1 MQEGPAR
8 EEDQP
13 VKKGQ
18 AMKKDKRVWKKLSV
32 KPVKTQQPVTKDEAR
47 ACHGVANYVCEPC
60 NANFILLPVTEQGRN
75 NGEVR
80 DVVLRGRMLFWRW
93 QTRR

>member
-18 AMKKDKRVWKKLSV
+18 AMKKDKPVWKKLSV
-32 KPVKTQQPVTKDEAR
+32 KPPKTQQPVTKDEAR
-47 ACHGVANYVCEPC
+47 AC
-60 NANFILLPVTEQGRN
+60 LEQHEARCPRADPRIH
-75 NGEVR
+75 GEVR